1 MHDFARNYLAQAHQA
16 IKVFMFDIARKHCE
30 TGLRYAKK
38 SPISPIKEPHFTPK
52 RDRIALLRRSG
63 GETSPTCSRKEPYVR
78 SKETYY

>member
-38 SPISPIKEPHFTPK
+38 SPISPIK
-52 RDRIALLRRSG
+52 
-63 GETSPTCSRKEPYVR
+63 SPILPL
-78 SKETYY
+78 KETASRFCGAQVAKRALHAPERSPM